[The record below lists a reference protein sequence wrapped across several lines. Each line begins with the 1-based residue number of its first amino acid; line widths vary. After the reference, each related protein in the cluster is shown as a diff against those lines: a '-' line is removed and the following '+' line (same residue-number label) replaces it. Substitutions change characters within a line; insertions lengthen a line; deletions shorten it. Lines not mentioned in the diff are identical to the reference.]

1 MADNQWCFA
10 WFAGEQETGAKSR
23 AALVKA
29 NKWNV
34 GEVINIAFLDGDPVV
49 QKKVQTVAQMWTG
62 PNMANLRLIFVKDP
76 NKADVRISFR
86 YSGSW
91 STIGTTCRSVPK
103 NQATM
108 NYGWLNQQTPDAEV
122 HRVVLHE
129 FGHALGL
136 IHEHQNPLG
145 TQIPWDKD
153 QVRRDLS
160 GPPNNWDNAT
170 IEHNMFEPYK
180 KQEVNGTGLDKDS
193 IMMYSIPAK
202 WVKDPKFAVG
212 LNNDLSAADK
222 KFIHQQYP

>member
-1 MADNQWCFA
+1 MADTQWCFA
-10 WFAGEQETGAKSR
+10 WFAGKADDGAQSR

-34 GEVINIAFLDGDPVV
+34 GEVINVAFMDGDPAIQ
-49 QKKVQTVAQMWTG
+49 QKVKDVAKNWTG
-62 PNMANLRLIFVKDP
+62 PNMANLRLVWVKDP
-76 NKADVRISFR
+76 TKADIRISFR

-103 NQATM
+103 QQPTM
-108 NYGWLNQQTPDAEV
+108 NYGWLDENSTPDEV
-122 HRVVLHE
+122 RRVVLHE

-145 TQIPWDKD
+145 AQIPWDKD

-160 GPPNNWDNAT
+160 GPPNNWDNDT

-180 KQEVNGTGLDKDS
+180 KKEVNGTGLDRDS
-193 IMMYSIPAK
+193 IMMYPIPEK
-202 WVKDPKFAVG
+202 WVTDKKFAVG
-212 LNNDLSAADK
+212 MNNDLSKTDK
-222 KFIHQQYP
+222 DFIHKQYP